1 MSGLVIFIVKHIR
14 LVDDLMRSD
23 DKTALESMHIP
34 DTDSLV
40 ARTSDDFVP
49 IQVSKWITR

>member
-1 MSGLVIFIVKHIR
+1 MSGLVILIVKHIR